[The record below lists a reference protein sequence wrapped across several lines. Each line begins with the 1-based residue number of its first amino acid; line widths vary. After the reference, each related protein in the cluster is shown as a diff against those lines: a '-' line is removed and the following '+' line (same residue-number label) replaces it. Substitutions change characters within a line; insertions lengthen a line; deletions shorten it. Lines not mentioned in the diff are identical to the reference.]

1 MPSLPCVVA
10 FSLVDLKTFGPLAL
24 RSSPF
29 YLVHPC
35 KCQRFRIEPRL
46 KVRIGRLAKVLS
58 IFGPATEATDNS
70 RGFFEGGSGSA
81 TPFEGFTSRKIAMKI
96 PGASRSVGRGG
107 AKNLRATCRRG
118 PPHCRVRQR

>member
-1 MPSLPCVVA
+1 MGRVTSIKNDRLGASTSFPETRDRPA
-10 FSLVDLKTFGPLAL
+10 
-24 RSSPF
+24 R
-29 YLVHPC
+29 
-35 KCQRFRIEPRL
+35 QRFRIEPRL

>member
-1 MPSLPCVVA
+1 MNAVRPPKNDYS
-10 FSLVDLKTFGPLAL
+10 G
-24 RSSPF
+24 
-29 YLVHPC
+29 
-35 KCQRFRIEPRL
+35 QRFRIEPRL

>member
-1 MPSLPCVVA
+1 MGESQCGNCSMRA
-10 FSLVDLKTFGPLAL
+10 EARRRGGH
-24 RSSPF
+24 RS
-29 YLVHPC
+29 
-35 KCQRFRIEPRL
+35 QRFRIEPRL

-118 PPHCRVRQR
+118 PPHW